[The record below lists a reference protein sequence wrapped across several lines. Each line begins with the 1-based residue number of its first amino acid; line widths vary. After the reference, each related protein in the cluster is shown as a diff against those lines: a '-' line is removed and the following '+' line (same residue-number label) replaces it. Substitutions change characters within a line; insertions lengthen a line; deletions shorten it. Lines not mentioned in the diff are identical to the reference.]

1 MFDSLGSDL
10 IIFIGLIFIGI
21 VVLMFIRAVIHFL
34 LPLAGAIVVW
44 LYTGS
49 LTSAGIAF
57 VVIAFL
63 ELVLRKL

>member
-1 MFDSLGSDL
+1 MVDILGIDL
-10 IIFIGLIFIGI
+10 ILFVGLVLLGVAILMLIKA
-21 VVLMFIRAVIHFL
+21 VVHFL
-34 LPLAGAIVVW
+34 VPLVGAIVVW

-49 LTSAGIAF
+49 LVSAGIAF